1 VSSPIH
7 SRTNLYWFVGT
18 VGLGII
24 AVALIFLRRD
34 WVLNTEGTDAEA
46 GWIVETEEPEEELP
60 KSFDGASEALKQT
73 VVLPTLDTPFEQN
86 QSAIWCS
93 SFQIAWNKFKS
104 EITKGPVRIQNAE
117 AIAERLNQAEQ
128 PDSDLLPESFY
139 AAAGRVSDG
148 IIEKIKEEMTKR
160 FPNARTPDFN
170 VTADAAVAYA
180 YLQAGVKYQYPF
192 FKNTDRFVFTDSSGR
207 KTAVKSFGIREQ
219 DKFKGAFVD
228 DSFRGQVLI
237 LGKWRKGEQFAVDL
251 SKRST
256 PIQIV
261 LACIERRPTLT
272 DTLKSLEAVIGAAST
287 DKTFHR
293 GLEDE
298 DTLLVPMMHW
308 GIEHHFRDLEGPDK
322 VLLTSSGRNLY
333 LAKAFQLL
341 EFKMDEK
348 GAEITSE
355 AKEEALDGGP
365 AHFHFDRPY
374 LIYMKKRGAK
384 HPFFVMWVDNAE
396 LLSKP

>member
-1 VSSPIH
+1 MSSAFH
-7 SRTNLYWFVGT
+7 SRANLYWFIVI
-18 VGLGII
+18 VGLGIVAI
-24 AVALIFLRRD
+24 ALIFLRRD
-34 WVLNTEGTDAEA
+34 GESGWVA
-46 GWIVETEEPEEELP
+46 ETEEAEEQLP
-60 KSFDGASEALKQT
+60 KSFDGVSEALRQT
-73 VVLPTLDTPFEQN
+73 VIVPTLDTPFEKN

-93 SFQIAWNKFKS
+93 SFQLSWNKFKS
-104 EITKGPVRIQNAE
+104 EIIKGPVRIQNAE
-117 AIAERLNQAEQ
+117 TIAERLNQAEQ
-128 PDSDLLPESFY
+128 SESDLLPESFY

-148 IIEKIKEEMTKR
+148 IVEKIKEEMTKR
-160 FPNARTPDFN
+160 FPNVRTPEFN
-170 VTADAAVAYA
+170 VTPDAAVAYA

-192 FKNTDRFVFTDSSGR
+192 FTNTDRFVFTDSSGR

-219 DKFKGAFVD
+219 DKFKGAFMD
-228 DSFRGQVLI
+228 DSFRGQVLV
-237 LGKWRKGEQFAVDL
+237 LGKWRNGEQFAVDL

-261 LACIERRPTLT
+261 LACIERQSTLAN
-272 DTLKSLEAVIGAAST
+272 TLKSLEKAIQAGYA
-287 DKTFHR
+287 DKTFPR
-293 GLEDE
+293 KLEDE

-308 GIEHHFRDLEGPDK
+308 EIEHHFRDLEGPEK
-322 VLLTSSGRNLY
+322 VLSTSTGQKLY

-355 AKEEALDGGP
+355 AMEEALDGGP
-365 AHFHFDRPY
+365 AHYHFDRPY
-374 LIYMKKRGAK
+374 LIYLKKRSAK